1 MNKLDQS
8 SFDEY
13 LSTCSSEA
21 SSSNNKNPLRPTTTD
36 YDHPT
41 PLASLRPKKRAGRRI
56 FKETRHP
63 VYRGVRRR
71 NNNRW
76 VCEVRVPNNKSKR
89 IWLGTYAT
97 PEMAARAYDVA
108 ALALRGKSA
117 CLNFADSAQRLLPLL
132 PASTDGA
139 EEIRRV
145 AAEAA
150 KTVTVALDGYNNNK
164 CCLGSVDNAV
174 TEYEVCSRE
183 RVVEED
189 VKKDLIVDI
198 NNDDDHYMHD
208 WVRSMT
214 EEPLRSPPPFF
225 RYDFG
230 SSRDWNDTEFDADVS
245 LWSFSI

>member
-1 MNKLDQS
+1 MNKLNQL

-13 LSTCSSEA
+13 LSMCSSSEA
-21 SSSNNKNPLRPTTTD
+21 SSSNNNNPSPTNATLD
-36 YDHPT
+36 YHNSI
-41 PLASLRPKKRAGRRI
+41 LASSRPKKRAGRRI

-97 PEMAARAYDVA
+97 PEMAARAHDVA

-117 CLNFADSAQRLLPLL
+117 CLNFADSAWRLLPLL
-132 PASTDGA
+132 PAYTDGA

-150 KTVTVALDGYNNNK
+150 KIVTVENGYDNNN
-164 CCLGSVDNAV
+164 CGLGNTENAV
-174 TEYEVCSRE
+174 TEYEVCSE
-183 RVVEED
+183 ESAVEKD

-198 NNDDDHYMHD
+198 SNNDYYMHD
-208 WVRSMT
+208 WVQSMT
-214 EEPLRSPPPFF
+214 EEPLRSPLPFL

-230 SSRDWNDTEFDADVS
+230 TYREWNDMEVDAEVS
-245 LWSFSI
+245 LWSFSV